1 MRGVRTGASADRRAA
16 TVFAVSAAVWVLV
29 LLQVDRRD
37 QHVEVRELRWWQ
49 VLAFAFG
56 MLGSAAAVH
65 LAASYGPWS
74 WLSWV
79 GQAGRDAAVALV
91 ALAFVLACYF
101 VMLLFR

>member
-1 MRGVRTGASADRRAA
+1 MPDVRAGASDRRAV
-16 TVFAVSAAVWVLV
+16 TVFAVAAAVWVLV
-29 LLQVDRRD
+29 LVQVDRRD

-79 GQAGRDAAVALV
+79 RRAGADVAVALV
-91 ALAFVLACYF
+91 ALATVLAGYF